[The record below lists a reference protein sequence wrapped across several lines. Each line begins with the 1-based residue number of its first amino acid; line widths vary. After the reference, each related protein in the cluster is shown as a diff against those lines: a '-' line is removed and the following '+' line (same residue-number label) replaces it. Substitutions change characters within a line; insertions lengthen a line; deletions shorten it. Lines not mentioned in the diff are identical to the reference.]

1 MAPPAVADHPFS
13 LREPTMKERKPASPG
28 TSGYAE
34 PQPRRNDKKTT
45 PGPQTPHEPQN
56 NPSQKPKPSGH

>member
-1 MAPPAVADHPFS
+1 
-13 LREPTMKERKPASPG
+13 MKERKPASPG